1 MNKLFSVEDRII
13 VLTGATGILGKAMA
27 RGLAEAGAV
36 VGVLGRNKSKVDAF
50 VQELQD
56 MGYRSFPL
64 VADVLDE
71 QALLKTREQVAQQ
84 WGKLDVLVNCAGG
97 NMPGATIGPDAS
109 ILDLSTAAVKEV
121 MELNYLGTL
130 LPTQAFLPLML
141 YRQRGNI
148 INISSVAAQKPL
160 TRVLGYSSAKA
171 AIANLTQWLAV
182 ELAQKHGEGLRVNAI
197 MPGFFLTEQ
206 NRSLLTNSDGSLSD
220 RGNSILAHTPMGRFG
235 EPNDLLGALLW
246 LCSDA
251 SRFVTGIS
259 VPVDGGFTA
268 FAGV

>member
-1 MNKLFSVEDRII
+1 MNKLFSVKDKII
-13 VLTGATGILGKAMA
+13 VLTGATGILGKSMA
-27 RGLAEAGAV
+27 SGLAEAGAV
-36 VGVLGRNKSKVDAF
+36 VGVLGRNENKVNAF
-50 VQELQD
+50 VKELQGA
-56 MGYRSFPL
+56 GYRSFAL

-71 QALLKTREQVAQQ
+71 KALIKAREQVDQQ

-109 ILDLSTAAVKEV
+109 ILDLSADAVKAV

-141 YRQRGNI
+141 SRQMGNI
-148 INISSVAAQKPL
+148 INISSVSAQKPL

-182 ELAQKHGEGLRVNAI
+182 ELASKHGEGMRVNAI
-197 MPGFFLTEQ
+197 TPGFYLTEQ
-206 NRSLLTNSDGSLSD
+206 NRALLTNPDDSLSD
-220 RGNSILAHTPMGRFG
+220 RGKLILAHTPMKRFG
-235 EPNDLLGALLW
+235 APDDLLGTLLW